1 MSVTIRGS
9 GQIVQQIISTTL
21 TTAFSSSTKGSWV
34 AVTGLSAAITPSN
47 SANRILVMV
56 QLSTGDGGNN
66 YNRLWRVTRNGTSIN
81 PSTVGLASLGAGS
94 FAANIISTTSGSNGA
109 LVTIPFTFLDAPSST
124 SALTYQVEFIADT
137 RSVQN
142 TFVNRTVSGGSDN
155 SDTTSN
161 ITLMEI
167 AYA

>member
-1 MSVTIRGS
+1 MAVTIRGS
-9 GQIVQQIISTTL
+9 GQITQQIVSTTL
-21 TTAFSSSTKGSWV
+21 TSAFSSSTKGSWT
-34 AVTGLSAAITPSN
+34 AVTGLSAVITPSN

-94 FAANIISTTSGSNGA
+94 MAATIIATTTGSNGA
-109 LVTIPFTFLDAPSST
+109 LITIPFIYLDAPSST

-137 RSVQN
+137 RSV
-142 TFVNRTVSGGSDN
+142 TTTYVNRTISGGTDN
-155 SDTTSN
+155 ADTTSN
-161 ITLMEI
+161 ITLMEM